1 MKRTGL
7 FFFLLM
13 LFEIPV
19 AVGVNKVQSFFP
31 AEKET
36 LISVLMTQGYLLVAA
51 LLYIYVTGKNFVE
64 DLNIR
69 KYKISSFFL
78 SLLVL
83 LCASPMANWL
93 NIFSQFFVKNE
104 TGKAVFEITE
114 NVPLWLG
121 ILIIGCLPGFV
132 EETIYRGIMFSSF
145 RKYSILIG
153 VIISSVSF
161 GLMHLNFNQMLYA
174 IYLGI
179 IFSFLVEA
187 TGSLLSTMILHM
199 LFNAFNT
206 LYLYMLPVLLKYMQQ
221 YGIEGSGLTVEEVI
235 NKTPTNVELISAL
248 MLFTPMAGVG
258 ILLTILLIRKIS
270 QINGRPLTWKSIC
283 EKSAD
288 EKDKNPVN
296 IWVVMGWI
304 FCLIF
309 SIINLL

>member
-51 LLYIYVTGKNFVE
+51 LLYIYVTCKNFVE

-83 LCASPMANWL
+83 LCVSPMANWL

-270 QINGRPLTWKSIC
+270 QINGRSLTWKSIC

-309 SIINLL
+309 SIISLL